1 MIDRRSYQVE
11 VERLLAQ
18 IDRGMH
24 DLRLLKVA
32 GVRGAALR
40 ERKDELREVRS
51 RLASLVSA
59 GPQADQPEA
68 LAA

>member
-1 MIDRRSYQVE
+1 MIDRRTYQLE
-11 VERLLAQ
+11 VERLLSQ
-18 IDRGMH
+18 IDAGMH

-40 ERKDELREVRS
+40 DRKRELRDTRA
-51 RLASLVSA
+51 RLASLVD
-59 GPQADQPEA
+59 GRQQPEA

>member
-1 MIDRRSYQVE
+1 MIDRRTYQLE

-18 IDRGMH
+18 IESGMH
-24 DLRLLKVA
+24 ELRLLKVA

-40 ERKDELREVRS
+40 ERKNELREIRA

-59 GPQADQPEA
+59 GPQPVA

>member
-1 MIDRRSYQVE
+1 MIDRRTYQLE
-11 VERLLAQ
+11 VERLLSQ
-18 IDRGMH
+18 IDADMH

-40 ERKDELREVRS
+40 ERKNELRDVRA

-59 GPQADQPEA
+59 GPQLGAI
-68 LAA
+68 AA

>member
-1 MIDRRSYQVE
+1 MIDRRTYQLE
-11 VERLLAQ
+11 VERLLSQ
-18 IDRGMH
+18 IDDGMH

-40 ERKDELREVRS
+40 ERKSELGEIRA

-59 GPQADQPEA
+59 GPQPEA

>member
-1 MIDRRSYQVE
+1 MIDRRSYQLE
-11 VERLLAQ
+11 VERLLSQ
-18 IDRGMH
+18 IDTGMH

-40 ERKDELREVRS
+40 ERKTEIAETRA

-59 GPQADQPEA
+59 GPQLDA

>member
-1 MIDRRSYQVE
+1 MIIDRRTYQLE

-18 IDRGMH
+18 IENAMH

-32 GVRGAALR
+32 GVRGAALA
-40 ERKDELREVRS
+40 ERKSELRDVRA

-59 GPQADQPEA
+59 GPRPVA

>member
-1 MIDRRSYQVE
+1 MIDRRSYQLE
-11 VERLLAQ
+11 VERLLSE
-18 IDRGMH
+18 IDTGMH
-24 DLRLLKVA
+24 DLRLLKVS

-40 ERKDELREVRS
+40 ERKSEVRETRD

-59 GPQADQPEA
+59 GPQPGA

>member
-1 MIDRRSYQVE
+1 MIDRRTYQHE
-11 VERLLAQ
+11 VESLLAQ
-18 IDRGMH
+18 IDAGMH

-32 GVRGAALR
+32 GVRGAALA
-40 ERKDELREVRS
+40 ERKHELREARA

-59 GPQADQPEA
+59 GPQPEA

>member
-1 MIDRRSYQVE
+1 MIDRRTYQLE
-11 VERLLAQ
+11 VERLLSQ
-18 IDRGMH
+18 IDTGMH

-40 ERKDELREVRS
+40 ERKKELRDART
-51 RLASLVSA
+51 RLASLVNRRE
-59 GPQADQPEA
+59 QPEA

>member
-1 MIDRRSYQVE
+1 MIDRRSYQLE

-18 IDRGMH
+18 IDTGMH

-32 GVRGAALR
+32 GVRGAELR
-40 ERKDELREVRS
+40 ERKSQLRDTRA
-51 RLASLVSA
+51 RLASLVGA
-59 GPQADQPEA
+59 RQRHEA

>member
-1 MIDRRSYQVE
+1 MTDRHTYQLE
-11 VERLLAQ
+11 VERLLSQ
-18 IDRGMH
+18 IDAGMH

-32 GVRGAALR
+32 GVRGAALA
-40 ERKDELREVRS
+40 ELKHELREARA

-59 GPQADQPEA
+59 GPQAEA

>member
-1 MIDRRSYQVE
+1 MIDRRSYQLE
-11 VERLLAQ
+11 VERLLSQ
-18 IDRGMH
+18 IDTGMH

-40 ERKDELREVRS
+40 ERKNELREIRA

-59 GPQADQPEA
+59 GPQPEA

>member
-1 MIDRRSYQVE
+1 MNARRSYQRE

-18 IDRGMH
+18 IESGTH

-32 GVRGAALR
+32 GVRGGALR
-40 ERKDELREVRS
+40 ERKHELAQLRA
-51 RLASLVSA
+51 RLASLVAA
-59 GPQADQPEA
+59 GPLEQA

>member
-1 MIDRRSYQVE
+1 MIDRRTYQLE
-11 VERLLAQ
+11 VERLLSQ
-18 IDRGMH
+18 IDSDMH

-32 GVRGAALR
+32 GVRGAALA
-40 ERKDELREVRS
+40 ERKHEVRETRE

-59 GPQADQPEA
+59 GRQPEA

>member
-1 MIDRRSYQVE
+1 MIDRRTYQLE
-11 VERLLAQ
+11 VERLLSQ
-18 IDRGMH
+18 IDTGMH

-40 ERKDELREVRS
+40 ERKHDLRDARA
-51 RLASLVSA
+51 RLASLVNA
-59 GPQADQPEA
+59 GPQLET

>member
-1 MIDRRSYQVE
+1 MIDRHTYQLE
-11 VERLLAQ
+11 VERLLSL
-18 IDRGMH
+18 IETGMH

-40 ERKDELREVRS
+40 ERKRELHAARA
-51 RLASLVSA
+51 RLAALVEA
-59 GPQADQPEA
+59 RPQPEA

>member
-1 MIDRRSYQVE
+1 MIDRRTYQLE
-11 VERLLAQ
+11 VERLLSQ
-18 IDRGMH
+18 IDAGMH

-40 ERKDELREVRS
+40 ERKRELRDTRA
-51 RLASLVSA
+51 RLASLVDDR
-59 GPQADQPEA
+59 QQPEA

>member
-1 MIDRRSYQVE
+1 MIDRRSYQLE
-11 VERLLAQ
+11 VERLLSQ
-18 IDRGMH
+18 IDTGMH

-32 GVRGAALR
+32 GVRGAALA
-40 ERKDELREVRS
+40 ERKNEVREMRA

-59 GPQADQPEA
+59 GRQPEA

>member
-1 MIDRRSYQVE
+1 MIDRRTYQLE
-11 VERLLAQ
+11 VERLLTQ
-18 IDRGMH
+18 IDAAVH
-24 DLRLLKVA
+24 DLQLLKVA

-40 ERKDELREVRS
+40 ERKNELRDIRA

-59 GPQADQPEA
+59 GPQPVA

>member
-1 MIDRRSYQVE
+1 MIDRRTYQLE
-11 VERLLAQ
+11 VERLLSQ
-18 IDRGMH
+18 IDAGMH

-40 ERKDELREVRS
+40 ERKHELAQTRA
-51 RLASLVSA
+51 RLASLVGA
-59 GPQADQPEA
+59 GQQPEA

>member
-1 MIDRRSYQVE
+1 MIDRRTYQLE
-11 VERLLAQ
+11 VERLLSE
-18 IDRGMH
+18 IDADMH

-40 ERKDELREVRS
+40 ERKSELHNVRA
-51 RLASLVSA
+51 RLASVVSA
-59 GPQADQPEA
+59 GPQPEA

>member
-1 MIDRRSYQVE
+1 MIDRRTYQLE
-11 VERLLAQ
+11 VERLLSQ
-18 IDRGMH
+18 IETGMH

-40 ERKDELREVRS
+40 ERKHELANARA

-59 GPQADQPEA
+59 RPQPEA

>member
-1 MIDRRSYQVE
+1 MIDRRTYQLE
-11 VERLLAQ
+11 VERLLSQ
-18 IDRGMH
+18 IDSGMH

-40 ERKDELREVRS
+40 ERKRELAETRA
-51 RLASLVSA
+51 RLASLVTA
-59 GPQADQPEA
+59 RPQLEA

>member
-1 MIDRRSYQVE
+1 MIDRHTYQLE
-11 VERLLAQ
+11 VECLLSK
-18 IDRGMH
+18 IDSGMH

-32 GVRGAALR
+32 GVRGAALA
-40 ERKDELREVRS
+40 ELKSELRDTRA

-59 GPQADQPEA
+59 GPRSEA

>member
-1 MIDRRSYQVE
+1 MIDRRTYQLE
-11 VERLLAQ
+11 VERLLSQ
-18 IDRGMH
+18 IDTGMH
-24 DLRLLKVA
+24 DLRLLKVS

-40 ERKDELREVRS
+40 ERKLELAQTRA

-59 GPQADQPEA
+59 GRRPEA

>member
-1 MIDRRSYQVE
+1 MIDRRTYQLE
-11 VERLLAQ
+11 VERLLSQ
-18 IDRGMH
+18 IDTGMH

-40 ERKDELREVRS
+40 ERKDELRDVRA
-51 RLASLVSA
+51 RLASLVSS
-59 GPQADQPEA
+59 GPRPEA

>member
-1 MIDRRSYQVE
+1 MIDRRTYQLE
-11 VERLLAQ
+11 VERLLSQ
-18 IDRGMH
+18 IDAGMH

-40 ERKDELREVRS
+40 ERKRELRDTRA
-51 RLASLVSA
+51 RLASLVD
-59 GPQADQPEA
+59 GRQQPEA